1 MSCLSSM
8 MLYDGFTILYFRY
21 FNSKLSCGWGLGNI
35 DFGLGVLFEGCAK
48 FPCYAQCTLRNATI
62 F

>member
-1 MSCLSSM
+1 M